1 MKYLYAV
8 GSFLFLAAIS
18 MSAQVPGETTG
29 LPARLSAMDYQTQA
43 KVGPYTIAAEFTGH
57 AFPTEEAPLT
67 AQDYVAVELAI
78 YGPADSK
85 LVITATDFSL
95 RINRRKEP
103 LPSQAWLLAT
113 RNVRDPEWIPE
124 GQAPAEKSKGGISGG
139 SGQREAG
146 APPPPEPK
154 PPVEL
159 LRSWQQKV
167 RKSAIAEGER
177 ALPQAGLLFF
187 PYRGKSESIRDV
199 ELIYQGPA
207 GKAVL
212 ALR

>member
-1 MKYLYAV
+1 MKYLSAAGSLVLWAAV
-8 GSFLFLAAIS
+8 AGW
-18 MSAQVPGETTG
+18 AQAPGETSG
-29 LPARLSAMDYQTQA
+29 LPPRVSAMDYQTQA
-43 KVGPYTIAAEFTGH
+43 KVGKYTIAAEFTGH
-57 AFPTEEAPLT
+57 AFPTEEGLLT
-67 AQDYVAVELAI
+67 AQEYVAVELAI
-78 YGPADSK
+78 FGPADSK

-124 GQAPAEKSKGGISGG
+124 GQAPVEKSKGGISGG
-139 SGQREAG
+139 SGQREPG

-167 RKSAIAEGER
+167 RKAAIAEGER

-187 PYRGKSESIRDV
+187 AFRGKTESIRDV
-199 ELIYQGPA
+199 ELVYEGPA
-207 GKAVL
+207 GKAVIP
-212 ALR
+212 LR

>member
-1 MKYLYAV
+1 
-8 GSFLFLAAIS
+8 
-18 MSAQVPGETTG
+18 
-29 LPARLSAMDYQTQA
+29 MDYQTQA

-57 AFPTEEAPLT
+57 AFPTEEAVLT

-124 GQAPAEKSKGGISGG
+124 GTGAGGEVERRDIGGQRRPAG
-139 SGQREAG
+139 SGRAAAAGTEAAG
-146 APPPPEPK
+146 GVVA
-154 PPVEL
+154 EL
-159 LRSWQQKV
+159 
-167 RKSAIAEGER
+167 AAAGEEIGDCGRR
-177 ALPQAGLLFF
+177 AGVAAGGF
-187 PYRGKSESIRDV
+187 
-199 ELIYQGPA
+199 
-207 GKAVL
+207 AVL
-212 ALR
+212 RLPGEDASRSGKWS